1 LHTLPI
7 EVDVSA
13 TGRWTLTLNSPL
25 GAQAATLAIEEAGG
39 TYSGTL
45 TGSGA
50 PSALEDLKV
59 DGPSVSFA
67 ADADTPVG
75 RMKLTV
81 NGAIAGDCVS
91 GKYGTPFGEFDFS
104 GTRA

>member
-1 LHTLPI
+1 M
-7 EVDVSA
+7 SA

-25 GAQAATLAIEEAGG
+25 GAQAATLAIEENEG
-39 TYSGTL
+39 TCSGTL

-50 PSALEDLKV
+50 PSPLEDLRV
-59 DGPSVSFA
+59 DGESLSFA

-75 RMKLTV
+75 RMRLTIQGV
-81 NGAIAGDCVS
+81 VTGDSVS

>member
-1 LHTLPI
+1 MN
-7 EVDVSA
+7 A
-13 TGRWTLTLNSPL
+13 TGNWTLTLNSPL
-25 GAQAATLAIEEAGG
+25 GAQAATLAIAEAGG

-45 TGSGA
+45 TGSGE
-50 PSALEDLKV
+50 PSTLEDLKI
-59 DGPSVSFA
+59 DGASVSFA

-81 NGAIAGDCVS
+81 KGAIAGDSVS

>member
-1 LHTLPI
+1 
-7 EVDVSA
+7 VSTA
-13 TGRWTLTLNSPL
+13 GKWTLTLNSPL
-25 GAQAATLAIEEAGG
+25 GAQSAILAIEEAGG
-39 TYSGTL
+39 SCSGTL

-50 PSALEDLKV
+50 PSPLEDLVV
-59 DGPSVSFA
+59 DGEGFSFA

-75 RMKLTV
+75 RMRLTIK
-81 NGAIAGDCVS
+81 GAVVGDSVS